1 MQEILVPWA
10 AWYRETPF
18 KMEFPDHWEVAVH
31 HMEGGPDIGDEG
43 IRRALQETIGCPAV
57 ARIRPRPCLRRL
69 SWWTTSRAPHQRF
82 GSCLTSL
89 RSWLRPGL
97 GPTR

>member
-31 HMEGGPDIGDEG
+31 HLRGGAGHRRRGNSPGTARDH
-43 IRRALQETIGCPAV
+43 RRAAA
-57 ARIRPRPCLRRL
+57 ARVRPRPV
-69 SWWTTSRAPHQRF
+69 F
-82 GSCLTSL
+82 GGHP
-89 RSWLRPGL
+89 R
-97 GPTR
+97 